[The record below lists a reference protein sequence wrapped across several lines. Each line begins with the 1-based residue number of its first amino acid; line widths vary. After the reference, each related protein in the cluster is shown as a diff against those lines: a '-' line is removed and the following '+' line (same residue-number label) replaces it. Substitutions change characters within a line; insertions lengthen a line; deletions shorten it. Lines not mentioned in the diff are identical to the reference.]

1 MIIKTETEQPR
12 TIKIEILV
20 QLGWQN
26 VYPICYQ
33 KINLLLITIDDY
45 NEDRSL
51 IIKHEYS
58 RFSFAA
64 FCYVY
69 KISGIL

>member
-12 TIKIEILV
+12 TIKIL
-20 QLGWQN
+20 
-26 VYPICYQ
+26 PICYQ

-69 KISGIL
+69 KISGLL